1 MAYEIKMLDL
11 IDIELESS
19 FLVLA
24 RNMGVRTRV
33 KTWGYLILGTDSD
46 PILVDTGASHPEIME
61 RLGMTGIV
69 TKEMTIRRQ
78 LSRHGVKISDVR
90 WILHTH
96 HHIDH
101 AGQDAQFAM
110 RQTVITNR
118 RELEY
123 SASGIMGG
131 QYPPEYVKH
140 HIDRLHTPGAM
151 RLLDLE
157 LSGPDEIA
165 PGIVC
170 EAAGGHTEGSMN
182 ILVETAEGTAC
193 ICGDVIYDI
202 QNQVVDPIYQVLDRE
217 PQSTGNQGTSKRQER
232 AAIKR
237 ALNSGTFVLPIHDY
251 PARVEH
257 GRVMSRLIGDS
268 VPGPEL
274 PVVHRT
280 IGETRKM
287 GLGREE
293 FRIPAAAP

>member
-1 MAYEIKMLDL
+1 VPYEIKLLDL

-24 RNMGVRTRV
+24 RNMGIRTKV
-33 KTWGYLILGTDSD
+33 KTWGCLILGPDTD
-46 PILVDTGASHPEIME
+46 PILVDTGARSPEIME
-61 RLGMTGIV
+61 RLGMTGTV
-69 TKEMTIRRQ
+69 TEEMTLERQ
-78 LSRHGVKISDVR
+78 LARHGVGMGDVR

-101 AGQDAQFAM
+101 AGQDERFSM
-110 RQTVITNR
+110 KQTVITNR

-140 HIDRLHTPGAM
+140 HIDRLHTPGAL

-182 ILVETAEGTAC
+182 IRVDTAEGTAC
-193 ICGDVIYDI
+193 ICGDVIYDV
-202 QNQVVDPIYQVLDRE
+202 QNQIVDPIWQVQDYE
-217 PQSTGNQGTSKRQER
+217 PQSTGNQGTSKREER
-232 AAIKR
+232 GAIKR
-237 ALNSGTFVLPIHDY
+237 ALNSGTFVLPIHDW
-251 PARVEH
+251 PARIEH
-257 GRVMSRLIGDS
+257 GRVVSRLVGDS
-268 VPGPEL
+268 VPGPEAA
-274 PVVHRT
+274 VEHRT
-280 IGETRKM
+280 TAETGEM
-287 GLGREE
+287 GLGREQ
-293 FRIPAAAP
+293 FWPAHV